1 MFKLIRTSFKRELLI
16 CFLVVSLLPL
26 LICSAFMVR
35 SFQIKI
41 RKDYK
46 EEANIKLQSIEE
58 NLTTIFTKID
68 TISEELSVNENI
80 VKTLYVKDAQKK
92 KSMYQELYNITAEI
106 REYADFSLYSIGGI
120 CKYTT
125 NNAIAIG
132 SELPVYWGIL
142 RAAKNEPSRLHI
154 QRVEEHSST
163 RKGAILQAS
172 RTIMDSNGNCIGFIV
187 IDMGADDLEK
197 LFQGSF
203 SFSTNLMLVD
213 SYWHSIYSTESS
225 SEGSIVPTIRECI
238 WNKKNF
244 TDAKED
250 CRIYTRQI
258 DNTGLSIVLE
268 QGEAFTSSIT
278 KSMYGISILM
288 AAVCLLLCIAVSIT
302 LSRNLAKPMH
312 TLTEGMKEVENGDL
326 NVQIEVERGDEI
338 GHLAMHFN
346 RMLKELQYYMM
357 KQIQQQ
363 KELNNV
369 SIAMM
374 QAQLNPHFLY
384 NTLDTMKWVAKA
396 NNIPE
401 IAVLSSSLAKIL
413 RISISSEAFVT
424 VKEEMKFVKC
434 YVDIQQIRFSDR
446 FEYEVHLP
454 EKLEDCKIPKLIVQ
468 PIVEN
473 AIIHGLADRDSGK
486 IQVDI
491 ICEAGNLLINVLD
504 DGCGMAKEVMEH
516 LNSRNRDQL
525 EGHLGFYNVDSI
537 IRLYYGHEYGLNAS
551 DIESGGTKV
560 TITLPLR
567 KEGFDA

>member
-1 MFKLIRTSFKRELLI
+1 LFKLIRTSFKRELLI

-58 NLTTIFTKID
+58 NLSTIFTKID
-68 TISEELSVNENI
+68 TISSELSVNENI
-80 VKTLYVKDAQKK
+80 VKMLYVKDLREK
-92 KSMYQELYNITAEI
+92 KSMYLELYNNTEEI
-106 REYADFSLYSIGGI
+106 REYADFSLYSIGGV

-125 NNAIAIG
+125 NNGIAIG
-132 SELPVYWGIL
+132 SELPTYWGIL
-142 RAAKNEPSRLHI
+142 RAARKEPTQLHI
-154 QRVEEHSST
+154 QRVEENSST
-163 RKGAILQAS
+163 RQGVLLQAS
-172 RTIMDSNGNCIGFIV
+172 RAITDINGNCIGFIV
-187 IDMGADDLEK
+187 IDMNADDFQK
-197 LFQGSF
+197 LFQGAF
-203 SFSTNLMLVD
+203 SSNANLMLVD
-213 SYWHSIYSTESS
+213 SYWHSIYSTENS
-225 SEGSIVPTIRECI
+225 SEVSIVPTIRECI
-238 WNKKNF
+238 WDKMDF
-244 TDAKED
+244 TDVEED
-250 CRIYTRQI
+250 CRIYTRKI
-258 DNTGLSIVLE
+258 DNTGVSIVLE
-268 QGEAFTSSIT
+268 QGDAFTSSIT
-278 KSMYGISILM
+278 RSMYGISIFM
-288 AAVCLLLCIAVSIT
+288 AALCLLLCVAVSLT
-302 LSRNLAKPMH
+302 LSRNLAKPTH
-312 TLTEGMKEVENGDL
+312 TLTEAMKEVESGNL
-326 NVQIEVERGDEI
+326 NVQIEVERSDEI

-346 RMLKELQYYMM
+346 RMLRELQYYMM
-357 KQIQQQ
+357 KQIRQQ

-396 NNIPE
+396 NHIPE

-424 VKEEMKFVKC
+424 VKEEMEFVKC

-454 EKLEDCKIPKLIVQ
+454 KELEDCKIPKLIVQ

-473 AIIHGLADRDSGK
+473 AIIHGLAERDSGK
-486 IQVDI
+486 VQVNI
-491 ICEAGNLLINVLD
+491 ISEDEELLINVLD

-537 IRLYYGHEYGLNAS
+537 IRLYYGHEYGLYAS

-560 TITLPLR
+560 TITLPLQ

>member
-1 MFKLIRTSFKRELLI
+1 M
-16 CFLVVSLLPL
+16 VSLLPL

-35 SFQIKI
+35 SFQIKL

-46 EEANIKLQSIEE
+46 EEATIKLKNMEE
-58 NLTTIFTKID
+58 NLTTIFNKID
-68 TISEELSVNENI
+68 TISAELSVNENI
-80 VKTLYVKDAQKK
+80 VKTLYVKDIQKK
-92 KSMYQELYNITAEI
+92 KSMYLELYNNTTEI

-132 SELPVYWGIL
+132 SELPTYWGIL
-142 RAAKNEPSRLHI
+142 RAARKEPTKLQI
-154 QRVEEHSST
+154 QRVEKTTST
-163 RKGAILQAS
+163 REGVLLQAS
-172 RTIMDSNGNCIGFIV
+172 RAITDSNGNCIGFIV
-187 IDMGADDLEK
+187 IDMDTNDFAK
-197 LFQGSF
+197 LFQGTF
-203 SFSTNLMLVD
+203 SFNTNLMLVD
-213 SYWHSIYSTESS
+213 SYWHSIYSTESA
-225 SEGSIVPTIRECI
+225 SERSIVPTIRKCI
-238 WNKKNF
+238 LDKKNF
-244 TDAKED
+244 MAVKKD
-250 CRIYTRQI
+250 CRIYMRQI

-278 KSMYGISILM
+278 RSMYGISILM
-288 AAVCLLLCIAVSIT
+288 AALCFLLCVAVSLT

-312 TLTEGMKEVENGDL
+312 TLTKAMKEVESGDL
-326 NVQIEVERGDEI
+326 NVQIEVERRDEI

-346 RMLKELQYYMM
+346 RMIKELQYYMI
-357 KQIQQQ
+357 KQIRQQ
-363 KELNNV
+363 KELNNA

-396 NNIPE
+396 NHIPE

-413 RISISSEAFVT
+413 RNSISSEAFVT
-424 VKEEMKFVKC
+424 VKEEMEFVKC
-434 YVDIQQIRFSDR
+434 YIDIQQIRFADR
-446 FEYEVHLP
+446 FDYEVLLP
-454 EKLEDCKIPKLIVQ
+454 EELEHYKIPKLIVQ

-473 AIIHGLADRDSGK
+473 AIIHGLADRDSGN
-486 IQVDI
+486 IRVDI
-491 ICEAGNLLINVLD
+491 ACEDDTLFINVLD

-516 LNSRNRDQL
+516 LNSRNRDNL
-525 EGHLGFYNVDSI
+525 EGHLGFYNVDTI

-567 KEGFDA
+567 KEVFDA